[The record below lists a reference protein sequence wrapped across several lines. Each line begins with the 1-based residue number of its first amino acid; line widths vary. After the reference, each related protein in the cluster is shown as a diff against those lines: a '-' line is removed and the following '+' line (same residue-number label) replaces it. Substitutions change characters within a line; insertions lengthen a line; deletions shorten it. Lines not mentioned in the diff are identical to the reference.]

1 MSGGTLPI
9 GQPLCLLFTNTVNTR
24 PHPDR
29 DDLKSLAATRAWA
42 VHTGVADETRVASLA
57 ERDLPA
63 LVRLREAVFTC
74 FSALARDNQADE
86 AAVADV
92 LRAFGRASSTASLVQ
107 TLAGAD
113 LRPAPSKQGADLV
126 HDAVALSAG
135 RLLLTAADMRR
146 LKECPGC
153 GWLFID
159 HTRAGN
165 RRWCSMDTCGSRAKM
180 RSYYR
185 RTSTD
190 TARHLLT
197 G

>member
-1 MSGGTLPI
+1 M
-9 GQPLCLLFTNTVNTR
+9 
-24 PHPDR
+24 
-29 DDLKSLAATRAWA
+29 
-42 VHTGVADETRVASLA
+42 
-57 ERDLPA
+57 
-63 LVRLREAVFTC
+63 
-74 FSALARDNQADE
+74 
-86 AAVADV
+86 
-92 LRAFGRASSTASLVQ
+92 
-107 TLAGAD
+107 
-113 LRPAPSKQGADLV
+113 

-185 RTSTD
+185 RKSTG